1 MPLPSRPMVEE
12 KIRLAVE
19 LKAHHEDLAKAA
31 QLSEEIIGDLVLGSE
46 MNTRAFMSVFR
57 QLATLYS
64 SFVELHATGHLHP
77 APLNSLIL
85 QFQHNIAAETENSKN
100 YLALLALEARH
111 DEEHHFHA
119 DLASN
124 LELRQIVLLCFR
136 DEILLREQGF
146 TQTPLH
152 DVDLSI

>member
-85 QFQHNIAAETENSKN
+85 HFQHNIAAETENSKN

-119 DLASN
+119 DIASD
-124 LELRQIVLLCFR
+124 LKLRQIVLLCFR
-136 DEILLREQGF
+136 DELLLREQGF
-146 TQTPLH
+146 TKTPLH